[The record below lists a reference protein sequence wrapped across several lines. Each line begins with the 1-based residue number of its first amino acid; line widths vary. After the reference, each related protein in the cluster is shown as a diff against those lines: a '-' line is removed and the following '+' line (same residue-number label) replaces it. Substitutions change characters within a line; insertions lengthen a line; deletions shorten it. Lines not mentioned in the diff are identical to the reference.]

1 MPNFSSLTDASEQ
14 NAFVSWFR
22 TVAPYVH
29 AFKRKVFVIA
39 FPGELVQAGKLEK
52 TAQDIALLRALGIRV
67 VVVHGSRPQIE
78 QQLRLRQHES
88 QFVGAQRIT
97 DATALECAKHAAG
110 AIRLDIEAA
119 FSQGLANT
127 PMANA
132 NIKVVS
138 GNFVSARP
146 VGVVNGVD
154 FQYTGVVSKVSTEV
168 IELALNAQAVVLVSP
183 LGYSPT
189 GEALNLSMP
198 ELASQLAVALHAEKL
213 VFLTEPNDQTAT
225 LPRELTQTAAKT
237 LLASGTLDSKH
248 ANYLQHSIAACE
260 AKVARAHMVSFG
272 IDGALM
278 LELFTHYGVGSMVS
292 RDDLQFL
299 REAQADDVGALWQ
312 LIEPLEQNGTL
323 APRGRHLIERDI
335 AQFSV
340 IEHDHQLI
348 GCAALYCYPEQ
359 GMAEMACLT
368 VQAQAQSQGEG
379 ARLLQHLEQRARAAG
394 MQQLFVLTTRTAHWF
409 LKRGFRAAS
418 PDELPASRRAHYDAS
433 RNSHVYFKSLTA

>member
-1 MPNFSSLTDASEQ
+1 MPNFSSLTNSPEQ
-14 NAFVSWFR
+14 TAFVSWFR

-52 TAQDIALLRALGIRV
+52 TVQDIALLRALGIRV

-146 VGVVNGVD
+146 VGVVNGTD
-154 FQYTGVVSKVSTEV
+154 FHYTGVVGKVSTEV

-198 ELASQLAVALHAEKL
+198 ELASQLAVALQAEKL
-213 VFLTEPNDQTAT
+213 IFLTEPNHQAAA
-225 LPRELTQTAAKT
+225 LPRELSQRAAKD
-237 LLASGTLDSKH
+237 LLASGTLDSTTAH
-248 ANYLQHSIAACE
+248 YLQHGLAACE
-260 AKVARAHMVSFG
+260 AKVARAHVLSFG

-299 REAQADDVGALWQ
+299 REAHVDDVGALWQ
-312 LIEPLEQNGTL
+312 LIEPLEQDGTL

-340 IEHDHQLI
+340 IEHDRQLI

-368 VQAQAQSQGEG
+368 VHAQAQNQGEG

-394 MQQLFVLTTRTAHWF
+394 MQHLFVLTTRTAHWF
-409 LKRGFRAAS
+409 LKRGFRAAR
-418 PDELPASRRAHYDAS
+418 PEELPPSRRAHYDAS
-433 RNSHVYFKSLTA
+433 RNSHVYFKSLNV